1 MVESGFLSLEIKMR
15 NDEAFSVV
23 KRMPLYGK
31 QPIGLNTGLREED
44 QFFIPIPAR
53 LMKEVGLR
61 TGEEVVITV
70 DEHSWDRESRPV
82 SWQLT
87 IISKSNLP

>member
-1 MVESGFLSLEIKMR
+1 MR

-23 KRMPLYGK
+23 KRMVGEE
-31 QPIGLNTGLREED
+31 GL
-44 QFFIPIPAR
+44 FFIPIPAR

-70 DEHSWDRESRPV
+70 DEHNWDRESRPI

-87 IISKSNLP
+87 TVSKSSLP

>member
-1 MVESGFLSLEIKMR
+1 MVEFGFLSLEIKMR

-23 KRMPLYGK
+23 KRQVG
-31 QPIGLNTGLREED
+31 EED

-53 LMKEVGLR
+53 LMKEAGLR
-61 TGEEVVITV
+61 TEEEVVITV
-70 DEHSWDRESRPV
+70 DEHSWDRESRPI